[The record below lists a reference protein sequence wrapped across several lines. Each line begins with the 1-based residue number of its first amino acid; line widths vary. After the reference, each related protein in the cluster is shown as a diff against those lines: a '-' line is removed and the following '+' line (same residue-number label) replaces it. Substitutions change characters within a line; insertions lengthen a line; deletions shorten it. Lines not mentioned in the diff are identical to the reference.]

1 MKKVLAIVLML
12 AMVLSVVG
20 CQANDNANV
29 EPTQAPAASDAPAT
43 SEPTAAPVDSTEPA
57 EAKGSVYY
65 LNFKPE
71 ADAAWQALAKEYT
84 ELTGVPV
91 QVVTAASGTYE
102 ETLTAEMDKA
112 ACLPCSSAATKR
124 ALPLGATIAWI

>member
-43 SEPTAAPVDSTEPA
+43 TEPTAAPVDSTI
-57 EAKGSVYY
+57 
-65 LNFKPE
+65 
-71 ADAAWQALAKEYT
+71 
-84 ELTGVPV
+84 
-91 QVVTAASGTYE
+91 
-102 ETLTAEMDKA
+102 
-112 ACLPCSSAATKR
+112 
-124 ALPLGATIAWI
+124 TI

>member
-12 AMVLSVVG
+12 TMVLSVVG

-29 EPTQAPAASDAPAT
+29 EPTQAPEASAVPAT
-43 SEPTAAPVDSTEPA
+43 TEPTAAPVDSTEPA

-71 ADAAWQALAKEYT
+71 ADEA
-84 ELTGVPV
+84 
-91 QVVTAASGTYE
+91 
-102 ETLTAEMDKA
+102 
-112 ACLPCSSAATKR
+112 
-124 ALPLGATIAWI
+124 